1 MTDIETVDGVVT
13 PTEGA
18 AQSLINYY
26 ADGGKKARYLS
37 YMVAGF
43 SIMESVALAKIHLST
58 VKRWRE
64 EDNFIELEHKALG
77 ELREQLSNQLI
88 NIEFTRNFRLVL
100 AKDFQ
105 ILFKD
110 AQEQLLTE
118 KEQQYLLVIRKFYTP
133 EQLTRIR
140 QLVSGKDDSGEAF
153 DFTRTVLTIRLE
165 REEKHG

>member
-1 MTDIETVDGVVT
+1 MTTDIT
-13 PTEGA
+13 PTEGI

-37 YMVAGF
+37 YLVAGF
-43 SIMESVALAKIHLST
+43 SKMESITLAKVHLKT
-58 VKRWRE
+58 VHRWE
-64 EDNFIELEHKALG
+64 EEVSFIELENKALG

-88 NIEFTRNFRLVL
+88 DIEFTRNFRLVL

-105 ILFKD
+105 VLFKD
-110 AQEQLLTE
+110 AQDKPLTE

-133 EQLTRIR
+133 EQLARIR

-165 REEKHG
+165 REEKNAR